1 MDFFSI
7 LTMIGGLALFL
18 YGMTVLGD
26 GLATLAGSK
35 MEQILE
41 TMTNSHIK
49 GVLLGA
55 LVTGVIQSSSATTVM
70 VVGFVNSGIMKLSQ
84 AIGVIMGANIG
95 TTITSWILSLAGIE
109 SENFVIRLLKPES
122 FSPILAMIGI
132 ILLIFVNSGRKKDIG
147 TTLIGFAIL
156 MFGMEAMSASVKPLA
171 DVPEFASI
179 LTTFQNPLLGVLAG
193 AILTAIIQ
201 SSSASV
207 GILQAMCV
215 TGSVTVG
222 AALPII
228 MGQNIGTCVTAL
240 LSSIGTSKNA
250 KRAAL
255 VHLSFNLFGTIIF
268 MAGFYIAHAIIGFE
282 FINKIANPATIAIVH
297 SIFNITATII
307 LLPASK
313 LLEKFAYMVLPK
325 TEDEDSKEEPNRL
338 DERFLETPAFAVAQ
352 CKSVISDLALMV
364 GKGMAIVSL
373 CQNTY
378 DEKSKDKIIEIEK
391 DADIIEDEITEY
403 LAKLASRT
411 LSEKDSKKVG
421 MFSKDIIDFERI
433 TDYFKGIVLAQKKL
447 NEEEENFSE
456 EANAEMRTIFS
467 ATAELVENT
476 IQAFIHEDV
485 NIAFRINPLVKVIKS
500 LKNEI
505 RQNHNARVAAGTCS
519 IEKGL
524 FLIDIISSLESIAR
538 HCSNIAEEQIA
549 GVVDELKMH
558 QYVRR
563 MKKENEYEDE
573 VENYRNK
580 YKLKNA

>member
-250 KRAAL
+250 RRAAL

-268 MAGFYIAHAIIGFE
+268 MAGFYIVHAIIGFE